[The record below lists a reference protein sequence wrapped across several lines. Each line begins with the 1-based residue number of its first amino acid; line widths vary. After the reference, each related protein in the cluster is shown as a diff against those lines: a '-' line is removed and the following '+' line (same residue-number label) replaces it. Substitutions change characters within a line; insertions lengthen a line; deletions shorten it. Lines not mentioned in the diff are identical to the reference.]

1 MKSNPSALHQ
11 ECISWWRANQRA
23 AKSAILNHAHLGVGK
38 DNKLRLKAIED
49 YLPKGTRQFLGNMK
63 FPVQRFYEQ
72 LRDNVR
78 CKFCKLPCAK
88 DQGICTHCIHSP
100 AGKELRSS
108 SISKQFKETW
118 ASHSEAERQAREE
131 KKRQTSLLR
140 YGHTHPMGSDEVKE
154 TQRKTIRARYGVDAP
169 MQSKKVRDKLEL
181 NLLRKHGVYN
191 VSQLQE
197 VKQKKQ
203 DTCMRNHGVPYPQM
217 NSEIRKK
224 SSQTLFHNYGVS
236 KGPAESSLIRQKMQ
250 ATCQERYGFPHPH
263 QNEEIFLKSQL
274 SGHLVRYVTDVY
286 TGEPLAMRG
295 YEPQAYEVLVK
306 KYKRRLQVGAK
317 GHNLTYHHKG
327 KTCRFFPDFSVKRK
341 DGSFMYF
348 EVKST
353 YTLLRDLPINRKK
366 AKIQNV
372 HFILVRPDNNLSV
385 TMLPAEWHSFSTKQL
400 KELLA

>member
-1 MKSNPSALHQ
+1 MKSTQSALHQ
-11 ECISWWRANQRA
+11 ECLSWWRANQRA
-23 AKSAILNHAHLGVGK
+23 AKSAILLHAHLGVGK

-49 YLPKGTRQFLGNMK
+49 YLPEGTRQFLGNMK
-63 FPVQRFYEQ
+63 FPVQGFYEQ

-88 DQGICTHCIHSP
+88 DQGICTHCVHSP
-100 AGKELRSS
+100 EGKELRSS
-108 SISKQFKETW
+108 TISRQFKENW

-140 YGHTHPMGSDEVKE
+140 YGHTHPMGSDEVKADH
-154 TQRKTIRARYGVDAP
+154 RKTIRARYGVDAP

-203 DTCMRNHGVPYPQM
+203 DTCMGNFGVPYPQM
-217 NSEIRKK
+217 SREVALTTRKACMEK
-224 SSQTLFHNYGVS
+224 YGV
-236 KGPAESSLIRQKMQ
+236 
-250 ATCQERYGFPHPH
+250 PHPMQSH
-263 QNEEIFLKSQL
+263 VVKRKWAETFKEKYGVRNPQQVEEIFLRTQR

-286 TGEPLAMRG
+286 TGKTLAMRG

-317 GHNLTYHHKG
+317 GHNLTYRHKG

-353 YTLLRDLPINRKK
+353 YTLLRDLPVNRKK

-372 HFILVRPDNNLSV
+372 HFILVRPDNDQSV
-385 TMLPAEWHSFSTKQL
+385 TMLPANWHSFSTSHL